1 MRKMIETIDATID
14 DARAES
20 LDFVVQLLEM
30 VRLELVARQ
39 YGIKTEELKS
49 FCDHIS
55 RSSPSIPRRGGSP
68 RTVSSPHTPAKA
80 RRRRRRVAAPPQR

>member
-1 MRKMIETIDATID
+1 MLKMIEVIDATID
-14 DARAES
+14 GARAES

-39 YGIKTEELKS
+39 YGIEAEELRS

-55 RSSPSIPRRGGSP
+55 RSSPSIPRRGGSH
-68 RTVSSPHTPAKA
+68 RTVSSPRTPAKA
-80 RRRRRRVAAPPQR
+80 RRRRRVAAPPQR